1 MMDKPVKNNNTR
13 LLESLPE
20 HDFEKIKGIIEF
32 HRSRASS
39 VVNEESLMMSW
50 RVGKYISEKLDTN
63 EWGSKIV
70 TQLSEYLRAK
80 DPDLKGYSRRNLYNM
95 VNFYEGYSSA
105 EFQDIRLRYGFNDIV
120 QIETAQLS
128 QTASA
133 MSAIVQFQSAQLPK
147 VLTMTTFTNHIT
159 ILANCQTSEERL
171 FYILYANRERL
182 KNKELLRCIE
192 NGTYTSLLRDK
203 KHLSAGLKDKYVGK
217 PMLFKDMAFV
227 DFLNL
232 PKKHNEKQLHKG
244 ILDHMKQFVLELGK
258 DFLFVDSEY
267 PITVGTSTFKIDLL
281 FYHRGLRCLV
291 AMELKSKKFKPADL
305 GQLEFYLE
313 ALDRDVKRSDENPS
327 IGILLCQTADS
338 QVVEYAMNRSMSPT
352 LITQYK
358 RMLIPQEVLQ
368 RTLDE
373 YVELILNK

>member
-1 MMDKPVKNNNTR
+1 MDKSVKKSNTISS
-13 LLESLPE
+13 ESLPE
-20 HDFEKIKGIIEF
+20 HDFEQIKGIIEF
-32 HRSRASS
+32 HRSRASRE
-39 VVNEESLMMSW
+39 VNEESLMMSW
-50 RVGKYISEKLDTN
+50 RVGKYISEKLRSN
-63 EWGSKIV
+63 EWGSKV
-70 TQLSEYLRAK
+70 VMQLSEYLRTK

-95 VNFYEGYSSA
+95 VNFHESYSSP
-105 EFQDIRLRYGFNDIV
+105 EFQNIISRYGFEDIV
-120 QIETAQLS
+120 QFQTAQLS
-128 QTASA
+128 QATSA
-133 MSAIVQFQSAQLPK
+133 MSEIVQFQTAQFPK

-159 ILANCQTSEERL
+159 ILANCKTSEERL
-171 FYILYANRERL
+171 FYILYAHRERL
-182 KNKELLRCIE
+182 KNKELVRCIE
-192 NGTYTSLLRDK
+192 NGTYISLLRDK

-217 PMLFKDMAFV
+217 PMLFKDTAFV

-232 PKKHNEKQLHKG
+232 PKKHNEKLLHKG
-244 ILDHMKQFVLELGK
+244 LLEHMKQFVLELGK

-267 PITVGTSTFKIDLL
+267 PITVGSSTFKIDLL

-373 YVELILNK
+373 YVELVLNK

>member
-1 MMDKPVKNNNTR
+1 MLDNPLKNNNTR
-13 LLESLPE
+13 LLDYLPE
-20 HDFEKIKGIIEF
+20 HYFEKIKGIIEF

-70 TQLSEYLRAK
+70 TQLSEYLRTK

-128 QTASA
+128 QTAAA
-133 MSAIVQFQSAQLPK
+133 MSAIVQFQTAQLPK

>member
-1 MMDKPVKNNNTR
+1 MDKSVKKSNTIS
-13 LLESLPE
+13 LESLPE
-20 HDFEKIKGIIEF
+20 HDFEQIKGIIEF
-32 HRSRASS
+32 HRSRASRE
-39 VVNEESLMMSW
+39 VNEESLMMSW
-50 RVGKYISEKLDTN
+50 RVGKYISEKLRSN
-63 EWGSKIV
+63 EWGSKV
-70 TQLSEYLRAK
+70 VMQLSEYLRTK

-95 VNFYEGYSSA
+95 VNFHESYSSP
-105 EFQDIRLRYGFNDIV
+105 EFQNIISRYGFEDIV
-120 QIETAQLS
+120 QFQTAQLS
-128 QTASA
+128 QATSA
-133 MSAIVQFQSAQLPK
+133 MSEIVQFQTAQFPK

-159 ILANCQTSEERL
+159 ILANCKTSEERL
-171 FYILYANRERL
+171 FYILYAHRERL
-182 KNKELLRCIE
+182 KNKELVRCIE
-192 NGTYTSLLRDK
+192 NGTYISLLRDK

-217 PMLFKDMAFV
+217 PMLFKDTAFV

-232 PKKHNEKQLHKG
+232 PKKHNEKLLHKG
-244 ILDHMKQFVLELGK
+244 LLEHMKQFVLELGK

-267 PITVGTSTFKIDLL
+267 PITVGSSTFKIDLL

-373 YVELILNK
+373 YVELVLNK